1 MLFTVQAGPL
11 LTRLAADW
19 AAVVTGR
26 TFTPPRLPGQSPAPA
41 APPPALQLFFAH
53 DTTLTFLLDS
63 LAVWDGRPPPY
74 ASALL
79 AELHQAQPDTSQHSV
94 RLGTLQRQRS
104 IRAFTHSAEL
114 FPD

>member
-1 MLFTVQAGPL
+1 MLL
-11 LTRLAADW
+11 LCCW
-19 AAVVTGR
+19 CC
-26 TFTPPRLPGQSPAPA
+26 PAPA

-94 RLGTLQRQRS
+94 RLGTLQKQEQPCS
-104 IRAFTHSAEL
+104 NSVC
-114 FPD
+114 